1 MMGITF
7 LVLKAVV
14 TDIMES
20 FVMEVINKRR
30 SCEMDSSTGEG
41 VGSSE

>member
-1 MMGITF
+1 MGITF

-20 FVMEVINKRR
+20 FVMEVINRR
-30 SCEMDSSTGEG
+30 GLVRWTAALGKGWDPVSR
-41 VGSSE
+41 